1 MLENNIIIST
11 KVKEKNE
18 RNVSDQIIQIAKE
31 NNGVVTTADITE
43 RGILRGNIK
52 TLFEFGKIRTNS
64 TRCLYFAGNMG
75 G

>member
-52 TLFEFGKIRTNS
+52 TLLEKEFFL
-64 TRCLYFAGNMG
+64 TRQHFFYWI
-75 G
+75 